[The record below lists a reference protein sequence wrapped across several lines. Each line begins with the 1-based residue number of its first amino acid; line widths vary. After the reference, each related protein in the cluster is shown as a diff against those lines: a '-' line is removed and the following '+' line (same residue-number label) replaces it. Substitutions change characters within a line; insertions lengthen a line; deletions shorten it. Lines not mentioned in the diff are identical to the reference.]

1 MKNDFAKHV
10 TGFFSNYLSAERGVS
25 PNTMRSYGAS
35 FASFLDFMKEKKGT
49 TAERLTLDHMNRKNV
64 LEFLDWIQS
73 GGCSVS
79 TRNQRLA
86 ALHAFC
92 KYMQYEDVGRLQQ
105 WLEVMSIKI
114 KKTIKGTMNYLTLD
128 GMKHLLS
135 VIPTNTRRGR
145 RNLAL
150 LSTLYET
157 GARVQ
162 ELIGLRPVDI
172 SLNQPCHGSPDKL
185 GGRRFDS
192 IENLYL
198 CAMNNQGLLALAQ
211 LILPSEI
218 LSNFEV
224 VRVEEESS
232 LIRIYLDES
241 VKADYKENPEIES
254 KGFCEAVTIRD
265 FPIRD
270 KGVDLIVRRRK
281 WYDKQN
287 NRYFSDSYDLKAEG
301 TRYSKEFAA
310 FLKGVYGDDSYD
322 LPFA

>member
-1 MKNDFAKHV
+1 M
-10 TGFFSNYLSAERGVS
+10 
-25 PNTMRSYGAS
+25 P
-35 FASFLDFMKEKKGT
+35 
-49 TAERLTLDHMNRKNV
+49 
-64 LEFLDWIQS
+64 Q
-73 GGCSVS
+73 
-79 TRNQRLA
+79 
-86 ALHAFC
+86 
-92 KYMQYEDVGRLQQ
+92 
-105 WLEVMSIKI
+105 
-114 KKTIKGTMNYLTLD
+114 
-128 GMKHLLS
+128 
-135 VIPTNTRRGR
+135 TNCWGE
-145 RNLAL
+145 
-150 LSTLYET
+150 Y
-157 GARVQ
+157 
-162 ELIGLRPVDI
+162 
-172 SLNQPCHGSPDKL
+172 GSPDKL

>member
-1 MKNDFAKHV
+1 MQTV
-10 TGFFSNYLSAERGVS
+10 IEGL
-25 PNTMRSYGAS
+25 
-35 FASFLDFMKEKKGT
+35 
-49 TAERLTLDHMNRKNV
+49 RKSLINLVKSSLVFV
-64 LEFLDWIQS
+64 LVE
-73 GGCSVS
+73 GGL
-79 TRNQRLA
+79 LA
-86 ALHAFC
+86 ALNFC
-92 KYMQYEDVGRLQQ
+92 FYG
-105 WLEVMSIKI
+105 
-114 KKTIKGTMNYLTLD
+114 LT
-128 GMKHLLS
+128 
-135 VIPTNTRRGR
+135 
-145 RNLAL
+145 
-150 LSTLYET
+150 Y
-157 GARVQ
+157 
-162 ELIGLRPVDI
+162 I
-172 SLNQPCHGSPDKL
+172 SAHPIYL
-185 GGRRFDS
+185 GGKLFDS

-218 LSNFEV
+218 LTNFEV
-224 VRVEEESS
+224 VRVEEEAS

-241 VKADYKENPEIES
+241 VKVEYKENPEIES

-287 NRYFSDSYDLKAEG
+287 NRYFSDSYELKAEG

>member
-1 MKNDFAKHV
+1 MAHGLGVEVRQLVNV
-10 TGFFSNYLSAERGVS
+10 GER
-25 PNTMRSYGAS
+25 MIAWFIARSE
-35 FASFLDFMKEKKGT
+35 L
-49 TAERLTLDHMNRKNV
+49 ERDG
-64 LEFLDWIQS
+64 Q
-73 GGCSVS
+73 C
-79 TRNQRLA
+79 LA
-86 ALHAFC
+86 VG
-92 KYMQYEDVGRLQQ
+92 QYCQVVCCL
-105 WLEVMSIKI
+105 V
-114 KKTIKGTMNYLTLD
+114 
-128 GMKHLLS
+128 
-135 VIPTNTRRGR
+135 V
-145 RNLAL
+145 
-150 LSTLYET
+150 
-157 GARVQ
+157 
-162 ELIGLRPVDI
+162 EL
-172 SLNQPCHGSPDKL
+172 GSPDKS
-185 GGRRFDS
+185 GGEFFNS

-198 CAMNNQGLLALAQ
+198 CTMNNQGLLALAQ

-224 VRVEEESS
+224 VRVEEEAS

-241 VKADYKENPEIES
+241 VKAEYKENPEIES

-287 NRYFSDSYDLKAEG
+287 NRYFSDFYDLKAEE

>member
-1 MKNDFAKHV
+1 MQDQ
-10 TGFFSNYLSAERGVS
+10 
-25 PNTMRSYGAS
+25 S
-35 FASFLDFMKEKKGT
+35 FGIA
-49 TAERLTLDHMNRKNV
+49 V
-64 LEFLDWIQS
+64 
-73 GGCSVS
+73 
-79 TRNQRLA
+79 
-86 ALHAFC
+86 
-92 KYMQYEDVGRLQQ
+92 
-105 WLEVMSIKI
+105 
-114 KKTIKGTMNYLTLD
+114 
-128 GMKHLLS
+128 HLLPCK
-135 VIPTNTRRGR
+135 VIGDYDVLLIGNMAFTNACRGR
-145 RNLAL
+145 GDAKSFNYAL
-150 LSTLYET
+150 RGSPCQFNGIEMNVGQRRDIADGKAVFITLGIQFNEFST
-157 GARVQ
+157 
-162 ELIGLRPVDI
+162 I
-172 SLNQPCHGSPDKL
+172 SLTIEQHTILKAGGAIDTDLFEGVERSVLQVIDSAGTIGSPDIYRGKL
-185 GGRRFDS
+185 FDS
-192 IENLYL
+192 TENLYL

-224 VRVEEESS
+224 VRVVEEAS

-241 VKADYKENPEIES
+241 VKAEYKENPEIES

-287 NRYFSDSYDLKAEG
+287 NRYFSDSYELKAEG

>member
-1 MKNDFAKHV
+1 MQTPINRRLHFYFIETCKTKN
-10 TGFFSNYLSAERGVS
+10 
-25 PNTMRSYGAS
+25 
-35 FASFLDFMKEKKGT
+35 
-49 TAERLTLDHMNRKNV
+49 
-64 LEFLDWIQS
+64 
-73 GGCSVS
+73 
-79 TRNQRLA
+79 
-86 ALHAFC
+86 
-92 KYMQYEDVGRLQQ
+92 
-105 WLEVMSIKI
+105 
-114 KKTIKGTMNYLTLD
+114 
-128 GMKHLLS
+128 
-135 VIPTNTRRGR
+135 
-145 RNLAL
+145 
-150 LSTLYET
+150 
-157 GARVQ
+157 
-162 ELIGLRPVDI
+162 
-172 SLNQPCHGSPDKL
+172 GSPDKL